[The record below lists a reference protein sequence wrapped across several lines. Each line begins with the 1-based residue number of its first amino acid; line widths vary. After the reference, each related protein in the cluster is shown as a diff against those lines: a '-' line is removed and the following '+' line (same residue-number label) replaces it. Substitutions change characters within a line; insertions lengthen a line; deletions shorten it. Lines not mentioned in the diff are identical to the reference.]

1 MWEFLIRKH
10 GNAVVLLK
18 VISRVVLDAETGFY
32 VNTTFE
38 RLTQIKNQVSLVL
51 MRKLCRVKIERKML
65 YANRNNYL
73 NCFLTCV
80 LAGV

>member
-18 VISRVVLDAETGFY
+18 VISTVVRDAEACY
-32 VNTTFE
+32 VNARFE
-38 RLTQIKNQVSLVL
+38 AVTQIKNQVCLVL
-51 MRKLCRVKIERKML
+51 MRKLCRIKIELKML
-65 YANRNNYL
+65 YANRTNYL

-80 LAGV
+80 FAGV